1 MTDFIEINENGVKS
15 LINLA
20 WVEEIRP
27 SEDKAVIY
35 FAFQG
40 TDCVEQDN
48 MTVDETY
55 EELKERIWG
64 VTRNE
69 TD

>member
-1 MTDFIEINENGVKS
+1 MTDFIEVHENGVKS

-40 TDCVEQDN
+40 AGCVEQDN
-48 MTVDETY
+48 MRVDESY
-55 EELKERIWG
+55 EDLKECIWG
-64 VTRNE
+64 
-69 TD
+69 